1 MKNAEKSRAAGFS
14 QEAGIT
20 FLWRCTTEMPGGKG
34 VFSYGTEM
42 RFAVGFC
49 VIQ

>member
-1 MKNAEKSRAAGFS
+1 MKNAEKSHAAGFPK
-14 QEAGIT
+14 EAGIT
-20 FLWRCTTEMPGGKG
+20 FLERCTTEMPGSKG
-34 VFSYGTEM
+34 VFSYGTER